1 MAKGEFDL
9 IVGLGTSGL
18 AALRYLDSRSVSLRV
33 MDSREQAPGAAEV
46 KQQFPAVPC
55 HTGSLRRDWA
65 KRANRLIVSPGI
77 ALDEPV
83 IAEAIDNGV
92 EVIGDTELF
101 ARVADAPVVAITGS
115 NAKSS
120 VTTLMAEVVNRCGIK
135 ALAGGNLAPPALA
148 LLEQAAELY
157 VLELSS
163 FQLETLSS
171 LKPAVAT
178 ILNISEDHLDR
189 HHTMAAYIAAKQRV
203 YDGCCVA
210 VWNRDQEV
218 TRPAVSVDQ
227 EITFGVHSQADF
239 RLDVQNNRLLVRG
252 KDVMGTDELTL
263 QGHHNALNALAVM
276 AMADALELPAEQVHD
291 TVKQFAGL
299 PHRCRLV
306 ARHAGVGWFNDSK
319 GTNVGATLAALNGI
333 GAAIRGR
340 IILLAGGQGKGQDFS
355 PLATPAAR
363 FVRTAILFGEDAK
376 AVSDGLGQQVEQ
388 KQVASFAEAVNLAAK
403 LARAGDAVL
412 LSPACASFDMFKN
425 YQDRGTQ
432 FERLV
437 REVTHA

>member
-18 AALRYLDSRSVSLRV
+18 AALRYLDSRGVSLRV

-46 KQQFPAVPC
+46 KEHFPKVPC
-55 HTGSLRRDWA
+55 HTGSLRRDWV
-65 KRANRLIVSPGI
+65 KQANRLILSPGI

-83 IAEAIDNGV
+83 VTDAIESGL

-120 VTTLMAEVVNRCGIK
+120 VTTLMAEVASRCGIH
-135 ALAGGNLAPPALA
+135 ALAGGNLAPPALE
-148 LLEQAAELY
+148 LLEKNAGLY

-171 LKPAVAT
+171 LKPKVAAF
-178 ILNISEDHLDR
+178 LNLSEDHLDR
-189 HHTMAAYIAAKQRV
+189 HHTMAAYIAAKQHV
-203 YDGCCVA
+203 FEGCKVA
-210 VWNRDQEV
+210 VWNRDQEL
-218 TRPAVSVDQ
+218 TRPSICV
-227 EITFGVHSQADF
+227 ERELTFGTHAEADF
-239 RLDVQNNRLLVRG
+239 RLDVKTNNLLAHG
-252 KDVMGTDELTL
+252 KVVMNASELLL

-276 AMADALELPAEQVHD
+276 AMADALELPAIKVYE
-291 TVKQFAGL
+291 TVKHFAGL

-306 ARHAGVGWFNDSK
+306 VKNKGVSWFNDSK

-333 GAAIRGR
+333 GGAIKGK

-355 PLATPAAR
+355 PLATAAEQ
-363 FVRTAILFGEDAK
+363 FVRTAILFGEDAS
-376 AVSDGLGQQVEQ
+376 ALSQGLGKKVVQ
-388 KQVASFAEAVNLAAK
+388 KQVASFAEAVSLAAK
-403 LARAGDAVL
+403 LAQPDDAVL
-412 LSPACASFDMFKN
+412 LSPACASFDMFKS
-425 YQDRGTQ
+425 YVDRGNQ
-432 FERLV
+432 FERLA
-437 REVTHA
+437 REVANA